1 MSTRTEISLAEGYRP
16 GVIGRIAQM
25 HALYYARKWSFGAV
39 FEAKI
44 ARDCA
49 RFIDRY
55 DPDADLLLLALNG
68 EAIAGSIIVELND
81 SASGGPALD
90 DIAGSDPGAHI
101 RWFILEDAI
110 RGTGVGRQMM
120 QRAIDHIDRLAG
132 GKAWLMTFAGLD
144 AARRLYE
151 DFGFRLAR
159 ERPDSTWGDPVH
171 EQLFLR
177 G

>member
-1 MSTRTEISLAEGYRP
+1 MRTEIRLVEGYIP

-25 HALYYARKWSFGAV
+25 HAVYYAREWGLGAF

-49 RFIDRY
+49 SFVGRY
-55 DPDADLLLLALNG
+55 DPDTDLLLLALSN
-68 EAIAGSIIVELND
+68 EAIAGSIIVDLND
-81 SASGGPALD
+81 PASND
-90 DIAGSDPGAHI
+90 VDGSYRGAHI
-101 RWFILEDAI
+101 RWFIVDDAV
-110 RGTGVGRQMM
+110 RGTGIGRNMM
-120 QRAIDHIDRLAG
+120 QRAIDHIDGFAAD
-132 GKAWLMTFAGLD
+132 KAWLTTFAGLD

-159 ERPDSTWGDPVH
+159 ERQDNTWGDPVH
-171 EQLFLR
+171 EQLYLR